1 MDETYASQHGYKY
14 FHGEWLTMPFP
25 SPAWLVFDAE
35 AYKTK
40 VISAWSSNDD
50 ALAKGYLVRGNTL
63 DALAAAI
70 NVPAANLRATVA
82 EYNASCSSG
91 GSAAPTP
98 APWWTNAT
106 GRTASGYNTAAK
118 DPLTGRPANTLKAI
132 GEGPYY
138 AVKIVPSHLNTQ
150 GGPRRD
156 TECRILDTK
165 GNVIPHLY
173 GVGECGSMF
182 NSTYQAGSNLA
193 EVVISGRIA
202 GKNAANERPVEGT
215 VVLAAVKSNM
225 VYMPGSAA
233 NESIAQGSSVSLGA
247 NQYLGGALGMD
258 GLITVRVTMSSGKIA
273 NVEIVTHN
281 ETPGIGTRAVDAI
294 PGAIVKANNP
304 GVDVV
309 SGATITSKAIIEAV
323 KDALS
328 KAN

>member
-1 MDETYASQHGYKY
+1 MDESYASEHGYKY

-50 ALAKGYLVRGNTL
+50 ALEKGYLVRGNTL

-70 NVPAANLRATVA
+70 KVPAAQLRATVA
-82 EYNASCSSG
+82 EYNAVCSSG
-91 GSAAPTP
+91 GQP
-98 APWWTNAT
+98 APLTATWWTTAT
-106 GRTASGYNTAAK
+106 SRTASGYNTAAK

-138 AVKIVPSHLNTQ
+138 AMKIIGSSLNTQ

-182 NSTYQAGSNLA
+182 NSTYQAGSHLA
-193 EVVISGRIA
+193 EVVITGRIA
-202 GKNAANERPVEGT
+202 GKNAANEKPIEKT
-215 VVLAAVKSNM
+215 VVLAPVKSNLI
-225 VYMPGSAA
+225 YTPGAA
-233 NESIAQGSSVSLGA
+233 IADAQGPSVSLGA
-247 NQYLGGALGMD
+247 NQYSGSASGME
-258 GLITVRVTMSSGKIA
+258 GQVVVRVSCAGGVIS
-273 NVEIVTHN
+273 NVEVVSHN

-294 PGAIVKANNP
+294 PPAIVKANSAD
-304 GVDVV
+304 VDVV
-309 SGATITSKAIIEAV
+309 SGATVTSRAIMEAV
-323 KDALS
+323 KDALAAL
-328 KAN
+328 K